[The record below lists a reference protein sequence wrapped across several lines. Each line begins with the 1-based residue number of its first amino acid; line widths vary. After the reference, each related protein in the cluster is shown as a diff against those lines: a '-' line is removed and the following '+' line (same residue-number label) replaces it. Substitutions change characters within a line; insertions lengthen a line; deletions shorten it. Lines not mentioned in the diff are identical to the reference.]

1 MDQQIKF
8 GLIGKNISYSFS
20 KNYFENKFKKLF
32 LKNHNYNIFDLNDIA
47 EVDQLFNDVDLIGLN
62 VTIPYK
68 EKILPYLDELS
79 DEAEKIG
86 AVNTILIKDNIKKGF
101 NTDAFGFEKTLLLHK
116 KENHRSALI
125 LGNGGAAKAVKY
137 ILEKHRISFQTVT
150 RTGDLNFENLT
161 KEIVAEHPLIIQCT
175 PVGTFP
181 NVEDC
186 LNFPFSG
193 LTSGHLVID
202 LIYNPEYTS
211 FIKKAAENE
220 AKTVNG
226 FYMLEQQA
234 EKAWKIWNVQKK

>member
-1 MDQQIKF
+1 MDQQIKL

-32 LKNHNYNIFDLNDIA
+32 LKNYTYDIFDLNDI
-47 EVDQLFNDVDLIGLN
+47 EDVDLVLKTPELVGLN
-62 VTIPYK
+62 VTIPFK
-68 EKILPYLDELS
+68 EKIIPYLDELS

-86 AVNTILIKDNIKKGF
+86 AVNTILIKDNVKKGF

-116 KENHRSALI
+116 KRNHHSALI
-125 LGNGGAAKAVKY
+125 LGGGGAAKAVKY
-137 ILEKHRISFQTVT
+137 ILDKYEINYQTVT
-150 RTGDLNFENLT
+150 RKGLLNFENLT
-161 KEIVAEHPLIIQCT
+161 DEIVREHPLIIQCT

-181 NVEDC
+181 NVHDC
-186 LNFPFSG
+186 LDFPFSG
-193 LTSGHLVID
+193 LTSEHLIID

-211 FIKKAAENE
+211 FIKMAAENQ

-234 EKAWKIWNVQKK
+234 EKAWEIWNVQKK